1 MGMIDQARHRY
12 IPSDGIKMLFVAEAP
27 PQDPKRFFYFD
38 KVDSHDWLFL
48 ALMRQLYSDARKV
61 GVCELRSRKADFL
74 RRFQVDGY
82 YLVDLRQD
90 PMPQGASRAEKCRV
104 LTDERSA
111 LKQRLKDLV
120 NRDTPI
126 VLIGSA
132 VYAVCFEQL
141 KPEFNIIN
149 TEMID
154 FPSSGRQ
161 AEFKRKLG
169 RLLDGWRTIEVK
181 TERRTHFVS
190 ITAEVQRVVTES
202 RAQSGVCHLYVTH
215 TTAGIT
221 INEGD
226 DPDVARDIEATLDKL
241 APRDAGYKHY
251 EGNADS
257 HVKSTLVGVSQTV
270 HIENG
275 RLALG
280 RWQAIFLCEFDG
292 PRTREVR
299 VKIVADQA

>member
-1 MGMIDQARHRY
+1 M
-12 IPSDGIKMLFVAEAP
+12 
-27 PQDPKRFFYFD
+27 
-38 KVDSHDWLFL
+38 
-48 ALMRQLYSDARKV
+48 
-61 GVCELRSRKADFL
+61 
-74 RRFQVDGY
+74 
-82 YLVDLRQD
+82 
-90 PMPQGASRAEKCRV
+90 
-104 LTDERSA
+104 
-111 LKQRLKDLV
+111 KQ
-120 NRDTPI
+120 
-126 VLIGSA
+126 GSA
-132 VYAVCFEQL
+132 AQSQ
-141 KPEFNIIN
+141 
-149 TEMID
+149 T
-154 FPSSGRQ
+154 Q
-161 AEFKRKLG
+161 G
-169 RLLDGWRTIEVK
+169 RLEAGDTTRTVQVK
-181 TERRTHFVS
+181 TERRTHLAD

-202 RAQSGVCHLYVTH
+202 RVQSGVCHLYVSH

-257 HVKSTLVGVSQTV
+257 HVKSTLVGVSQIV

-299 VKIVADQA
+299 VKIVAD